1 MSSGG
6 AVIEKI
12 GFYTQTHTDTHTNIQ
27 IYIYLYI
34 YIYIHIYIYIYISIY
49 SLSTL
54 EKTDENRMF
63 FVRSPHHKHFGKA
76 QNLVL

>member
-12 GFYTQTHTDTHTNIQ
+12 GFYTQTHTDTHTNTQ

-34 YIYIHIYIYIYISIY
+34 YIYTYIHIYLYIYLFIEHSG
-49 SLSTL
+49 
-54 EKTDENRMF
+54 ENWWE
-63 FVRSPHHKHFGKA
+63 
-76 QNLVL
+76 QNVFCSFTTP